1 MSNLKITQALTNLFE
16 KQRIVFWYDNRQ
28 EFRADFVSLEL
39 PGIEKIEL
47 ANNEFG
53 VKYRILREQPD
64 QKFLLYREGAEPA
77 YLDNWLLDVQLASG
91 NTFRTDQLALWL
103 AELELGPD
111 CYPVLE
117 EHAAFF
123 TAAKRREQLHK
134 LLQPGDS
141 QSMLR
146 FKMLVVCAGAKGE
159 PRLDVIVEELL
170 AELANAESACIK
182 LIESSGLDSFLW
194 EQMKRA
200 YGYVSEQAGLHDFV
214 IELFKAC
221 FMMGTDPE
229 YKARLSAESL
239 VFLRRWKD
247 SRSHESSFELL
258 SAQCAEVLQIGDK
271 LHKLDYRA
279 LLDLDYFELIDRK
292 ILSELVRATVART
305 ATAAD
310 VEQSVRQRRQSH
322 WFSHFEDV
330 YLALDYA
337 AQFLQT
343 LDAAKLEMAS
353 LADGVEK
360 YAVSW
365 YRLDQLYR
373 KFVHHSRKSGQA
385 SLLEELSA
393 QIENQY
399 SNNYLTRLNDRWQQH
414 VDAALN
420 WTAAPIMLQRNFFS
434 RCVKPFLERKTKVC
448 VLISDAFRY
457 EVGEEL
463 QSLIRREDRFEA
475 ELEPA
480 LSMLPSY
487 TQLGMAALLPN
498 QALQLAEND
507 SGDAIVD
514 GQSAQ
519 GSTNRGK
526 ILAAAVPSSAV
537 VLAKDLLD
545 MNQADSRA
553 LLRDNDVVYVYH
565 NLIDKTGDTRDTEE
579 RVFAAAEDTLSEL
592 VRLVKKLTNANAS
605 NLLVTADH
613 GFIYQHRPLEE
624 SAFLSNVPEGDE
636 VLYRDRRFILGRG
649 LRSQAGF
656 RTFTPEQLGLE
667 GSLNVQI
674 PKSINRLRLK
684 GSGSRF
690 VHGGATLQE
699 VVIPV
704 VRINKKRQ
712 SDVGS
717 VEVEF
722 IGGGSRSITT
732 GQLAV
737 VLYQSEAVT
746 EKKQARRLRAGLYTL
761 DGELISDSH
770 ELMFDF
776 ASENPRER
784 ELSVR
789 FILSRRADEAN
800 NQQVELRLEEQ
811 VEGTSH
817 FTQYKATRYTIRRS
831 FTSEFD
837 F

>member
-1 MSNLKITQALTNLFE
+1 
-16 KQRIVFWYDNRQ
+16 
-28 EFRADFVSLEL
+28 
-39 PGIEKIEL
+39 
-47 ANNEFG
+47 
-53 VKYRILREQPD
+53 
-64 QKFLLYREGAEPA
+64 
-77 YLDNWLLDVQLASG
+77 
-91 NTFRTDQLALWL
+91 
-103 AELELGPD
+103 
-111 CYPVLE
+111 
-117 EHAAFF
+117 
-123 TAAKRREQLHK
+123 
-134 LLQPGDS
+134 
-141 QSMLR
+141 
-146 FKMLVVCAGAKGE
+146 
-159 PRLDVIVEELL
+159 
-170 AELANAESACIK
+170 
-182 LIESSGLDSFLW
+182 
-194 EQMKRA
+194 
-200 YGYVSEQAGLHDFV
+200 
-214 IELFKAC
+214 
-221 FMMGTDPE
+221 
-229 YKARLSAESL
+229 
-239 VFLRRWKD
+239 
-247 SRSHESSFELL
+247 
-258 SAQCAEVLQIGDK
+258 
-271 LHKLDYRA
+271 
-279 LLDLDYFELIDRK
+279 
-292 ILSELVRATVART
+292 
-305 ATAAD
+305 
-310 VEQSVRQRRQSH
+310 H

-330 YLALDYA
+330 YLALDHA

-343 LDAAKLEMAS
+343 LDAVKLEMTS

-360 YAVSW
+360 YAKSW

-373 KFVHHSRKSGQA
+373 KFVHHARKSGQA

-399 SNNYLTRLNDRWQQH
+399 TNNYLTRLNDRWQQF
-414 VDAALN
+414 VDSAPS

-526 ILAAAVPSSAV
+526 ILAAAVPSSAA
-537 VLAKDLLD
+537 VLAKDLLA

-579 RVFAAAEDTLSEL
+579 RVFAAAEETLSEL

-624 SAFLSNVPEGDE
+624 SDFLSNVPEGDE
-636 VLYRDRRFILGRG
+636 VLYRDRRFVLGRG

-667 GSLNVQI
+667 GSLEVQI

-722 IGGGSRSITT
+722 IGGGSRNITT

-746 EKKQARRLRAGLYTL
+746 E
-761 DGELISDSH
+761 
-770 ELMFDF
+770 
-776 ASENPRER
+776 
-784 ELSVR
+784 
-789 FILSRRADEAN
+789 
-800 NQQVELRLEEQ
+800 
-811 VEGTSH
+811 
-817 FTQYKATRYTIRRS
+817 
-831 FTSEFD
+831 
-837 F
+837 